1 MFLLFKSLAFYSFSL
16 FHFRSRKYVVFSW
29 VLPLSFCLSFSLRPP
44 GGGLYT
50 VLNYSSFLEICVM
63 ERNCLGFIPA
73 YSRNKMLYDFDRT
86 NDLLFGIAPL
96 YLHTKKR
103 REVQEPVRYICSRWS
118 SLNNVTVYL

>member
-1 MFLLFKSLAFYSFSL
+1 MFLLFKSMAFYSFSL

-29 VLPLSFCLSFSLRPP
+29 VLPLSFCLSFSLLPP

-73 YSRNKMLYDFDRT
+73 YSRNKMLYDFVQSFEMFQPGIEPMT
-86 NDLLFGIAPL
+86 SCFKLLPFTSTPL
-96 YLHTKKR
+96 WRMH
-103 REVQEPVRYICSRWS
+103 VCIQSGCV
-118 SLNNVTVYL
+118 

>member
-1 MFLLFKSLAFYSFSL
+1 MGPSSFLLSL
-16 FHFRSRKYVVFSW
+16 F
-29 VLPLSFCLSFSLRPP
+29 LPPTSKKG

-63 ERNCLGFIPA
+63 ERNCLGFILV

-86 NDLLFGIAPL
+86 NDLLFGIAPF

-103 REVQEPVRYICSRWS
+103 RDS
-118 SLNNVTVYL
+118 

>member
-1 MFLLFKSLAFYSFSL
+1 MRQS
-16 FHFRSRKYVVFSW
+16 
-29 VLPLSFCLSFSLRPP
+29 
-44 GGGLYT
+44 
-50 VLNYSSFLEICVM
+50 VM

-86 NDLLFGIAPL
+86 NDLLFIIAPL